1 MAAEDDDG
9 GAFPNIDDAGGREK
23 NGADSRAGSRAARSA
38 SEPNI
43 AEIDMLLPGRC
54 AWPPGRSRDIKDPPG
69 VWVDCA
75 REEYVCGGDGG
86 GIWRFPNAG
95 GADCSF
101 GPVRR
106 VQVSKCFFFN
116 KKNTAKGFQD
126 NRACPDRM
134 SNEIHVSRQRRLHG
148 ALGAKSG
155 AHQEI
160 QDSHCCPEKYD
171 ALFRVV
177 MAYDS

>member
-1 MAAEDDDG
+1 MMGVHFQISTMQVVAKRTALILVPVLAQPDPRPNLTSRKSTCYFPV
-9 GAFPNIDDAGGREK
+9 GALGRQV
-23 NGADSRAGSRAARSA
+23 DRATSKI
-38 SEPNI
+38 PQ
-43 AEIDMLLPGRC
+43 
-54 AWPPGRSRDIKDPPG
+54 
-69 VWVDCA
+69 
-75 REEYVCGGDGG
+75 VCGLIVLARNMCVEGMGVAFGDSQTRVVRTVRLDLSDG
-86 GIWRFPNAG
+86 FKLANA
-95 GADCSF
+95 
-101 GPVRR
+101 
-106 VQVSKCFFFN
+106 FFLN

-160 QDSHCCPEKYD
+160 QDSHCCPGKCD

>member
-1 MAAEDDDG
+1 M
-9 GAFPNIDDAGGREK
+9 
-23 NGADSRAGSRAARSA
+23 
-38 SEPNI
+38 
-43 AEIDMLLPGRC
+43 
-54 AWPPGRSRDIKDPPG
+54 
-69 VWVDCA
+69 
-75 REEYVCGGDGG
+75 CGGDGG

-101 GPVRR
+101 GPIRR
-106 VQVSKCFFFN
+106 VQVSKCFFLKN
-116 KKNTAKGFQD
+116 KRKGTRVFQD

-134 SNEIHVSRQRRLHG
+134 SNEIHVSRQGRLHE
-148 ALGAKSG
+148 ALGAKG
-155 AHQEI
+155 AHQEM